1 MLTVQCNWTRIGKEV
16 AVGALLLLLA
26 SGVRAVASTAAV
38 SGVVRDTQ
46 GVAQMGAL
54 VQVLA
59 AGPVSVATAI
69 TDMYGRYR
77 IANLVPGKYQVRATA
92 ALFVPATRRNLQLA
106 TGMRATVNLTL
117 TMLSEPAAWLPAE
130 RRKADEP
137 GDDWTWTLRSAANR
151 PILRVLGDGEIV
163 TVAGGADGAS
173 QGGRIEARAAVQ
185 GGDGGFGEGG
195 VRTTVVLDRATPGG
209 SDLVVR
215 TNVGVNSA
223 GGARSTEVPSM
234 EVDAGYA
241 SSLPLPGGS
250 RMVVSYASHPE
261 MMTGDSSGMQLMR
274 MASARKMHLSEAV
287 DVDAGATV
295 YAIHT
300 SGTTLTTRP
309 FLQVTV
315 RPGEVWAVRYKLATS
330 RDVQGFNGLDSIATD
345 LPVTAMSDGKL
356 RSESGLHQEISVSR
370 KVGPGRIEGTV
381 YHDAIERTA
390 VGGTGA
396 MSSAD
401 LVAGGG
407 SSGVAAD
414 TATDSFRLLG
424 AGYGASGVSVA
435 ISEPLGAGLWAA
447 VEYDSGAALSAR
459 NSGGDGLQQVAAGL
473 HAEGAGAATAAV
485 KGRVLRTG
493 TQVRASYRWQPQH
506 LVTAVNPYA
515 GLSNQGY
522 LSFYVRQAM
531 RWGDRLPPGLEATI
545 DVTNLLAQGYQPFLS
560 ADGRT
565 LFLAQSAQTVEGGL
579 SFTF

>member
-1 MLTVQCNWTRIGKEV
+1 
-16 AVGALLLLLA
+16 
-26 SGVRAVASTAAV
+26 
-38 SGVVRDTQ
+38 VVRDTQ

-163 TVAGGADGAS
+163 TVASGADEAS
-173 QGGRIEARAAVQ
+173 QRARIKARAAVQ

-215 TNVGVNSA
+215 TNVGVNAA
-223 GGARSTEVPSM
+223 GGARSMEVPSM

-241 SSLPLPGGS
+241 SSLPLLGAS

-459 NSGGDGLQQVAAGL
+459 NSGGEGLQQVAAGL
-473 HAEGAGAATAAV
+473 HAEEAGAATAAV

-545 DVTNLLAQGYQPFLS
+545 DVTNLLAQGYRPFLS